1 MIYFPMS
8 SFTSAK
14 ASVKEVIFSIE
25 KGEGSRDI
33 SLNLE
38 KEGLIK
44 WAPIFRLYVLTIG
57 VSGRLQAGTYVL
69 SSSMNMPKIAEK
81 LAKGD
86 VIKTEVTIPEGFT
99 LSEIEMELTSEFKE
113 QNLNPQLKSKSLNL
127 YKKDYDFLADAPDVA
142 GLEGYLFPDT
152 YWFSYGAEEEDI
164 IKAMLDN
171 FSKKLNLALRGEIKN
186 QKKTIFEIITMASL
200 LEKEVKTIEDKK
212 LVSGILW
219 KRLKIGMPLQVDAT
233 IGYII
238 GKNSAD
244 ISSEETKIDSPYNTY
259 KYKGLPLG
267 PISNPGLESIMA
279 AVYPSNSPYFYYLSA
294 PDGKTI
300 FSKTLQEHNLAKAKY
315 LKP

>member
-1 MIYFPMS
+1 MIYFPI
-8 SFTSAK
+8 TSLSK
-14 ASVKEVIFSIE
+14 EEVIFSIE

-33 SLNLE
+33 ANHLE
-38 KEGLIK
+38 KQGLIMR
-44 WAPIFRLYVLTIG
+44 APIFRLYVLTVGI
-57 VSGRLQAGTYVL
+57 SGKLQAGTYIL
-69 SSSMNMPKIAEK
+69 SPSMNIPKIAEK

-86 VIKTEVTIPEGFT
+86 VVKTKVTIPEGFT

-113 QNLNPQLKSKSLNL
+113 QNSNPRLKNKGLNL
-127 YKKDYDFLADAPDVA
+127 YKKDYDFLADALDAA

-152 YWFSYGAEEEDI
+152 YWFSYGADEEDI

-171 FSKKLNLALRGEIKN
+171 FDKKLTPDLREEIKN

-244 ISSEETKIDSPYNTY
+244 ISLEETKIDSLYNTY
-259 KYKGLPLG
+259 KYRGLPLG

-279 AVYPSNSPYFYYLSA
+279 AVYPTDNPYFYYLSA
-294 PDGKTI
+294 FDGKTI
-300 FSKTLQEHNLAKAKY
+300 FSKILKEHNLAKAKY
-315 LKP
+315 LNP